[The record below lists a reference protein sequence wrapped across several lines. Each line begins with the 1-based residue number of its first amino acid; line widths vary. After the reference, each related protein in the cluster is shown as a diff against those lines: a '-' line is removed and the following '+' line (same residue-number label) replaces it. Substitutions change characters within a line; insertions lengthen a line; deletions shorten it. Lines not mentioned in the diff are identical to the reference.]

1 MRLFILGA
9 TGGIGTELLSQGLE
23 RGHQITAF
31 VRSPQK
37 IAREHEQLRVVIG
50 DPRDVGQLKKVLSG
64 HDAVLSSLGNRGLG
78 FTSIREDCARATI
91 QAMNESGV
99 RRLLAVSVAFLF
111 DGIGVPAWILRR
123 VVLRHVGHDSL
134 GMETV
139 IRGSGLDWTI
149 ARPPRL
155 THGQCKQRY
164 RVEDQ
169 RLPNGG
175 SKISRADVAHFMLN
189 EVEKPEH
196 LQKVVGVCD

>member
-23 RGHQITAF
+23 GGHQITAF

-37 IAREHEQLRVVIG
+37 IARKHERLRVVMG
-50 DPRDVGQLKKVLSG
+50 DPRDVRQLSDVLSG

-91 QAMNESGV
+91 QAMNEIGV

-111 DGIGVPAWILRR
+111 DGIGVVAWMLRR
-123 VVLRHVGHDSL
+123 VVLGNVGRDSL
-134 GMETV
+134 GMEAV
-139 IRGSGLDWTI
+139 IRGSRLDWTI
-149 ARPPRL
+149 VRPLRL
-155 THGQCKQRY
+155 TNGRGKKRY
-164 RVEDQ
+164 RVEEE